1 MTDYSALSH
10 HRLLADGAL
19 VALPHVTLPADHL
32 AAIVVA
38 QDTEIRQLRSTIA
51 HLRLDIDRLN
61 TRPPNQ
67 AGG

>member
-19 VALPHVTLPADHL
+19 AALPHITFEPEHL

-38 QDTEIRQLRSTIA
+38 QEEEIRQLRSTVA

-61 TRPPNQ
+61 TRRRDQP
-67 AGG
+67 